1 MTGDYKGDYQELV
14 DEISELLGVPATL
27 ENRDFELIAFG
38 VYDSEGD
45 LDPSALDP
53 VRTRSILTRR
63 STAAVRT
70 WFEGFGITRASAPVR
85 IPPTPEAGV
94 YRGRIC
100 LPVRHRG
107 VVLGYVWLLDSDPGP
122 TDPQL
127 DAAMR
132 VTARIGALLADEAQ
146 HGADLSRELRA
157 VLTAERGWQADMAV
171 AALRTAL
178 GPRGDGPYA
187 VVCVAPW
194 PSADPDDAPSARTVP
209 HATALCTVPWG
220 PSAQSLAALV
230 RLRAT
235 DTLTPASS
243 AAGRLLERARDV
255 EGGGGAYGGGAYGG
269 GAYGGGA
276 YGGTGSGGET
286 STGGPGSGSG
296 PSAGGPGSGG
306 GPGTGRS
313 GGPSTGGSGAS
324 RSGAS
329 RSGGSGS
336 GTGGSGTG
344 GSGADGQGTGRPG
357 TGGSGT
363 GRSGTGGSGADG
375 QGTGGSDSGR
385 TDTGS
390 SGTGGPGTGGSG
402 VDGQG
407 TGGSGTVRSDTGG
420 SGTGRSDTGRPG
432 TDGSGADG
440 QGAGGSGAGRSG
452 TGRPGAPGSGTGR
465 PGSGDGGRST
475 SAEKEG
481 GGPGDTRSRGNRSG
495 GDLPVHGTPGR
506 PAKDPAAAPP
516 TVAAGIAVPRLSLA
530 ELAPAWQE
538 ASDAARAALAEPG
551 FGPVAEWSRIGPY
564 RLLTAL
570 PPETAHD
577 PVVRPLLAPAHRELA
592 RTAEVYLD
600 CAGQAGRTAAELG
613 IHRQTLYYRLSRVE
627 QLTGLDLDDGED
639 RLLLHMALKAA
650 RL

>member
-38 VYDSEGD
+38 AYDSEGD

-70 WFEGFGITRASAPVR
+70 WFEGFGITRASGPVR

-107 VVLGYVWLLDSDPGP
+107 VVLGYVWLLDSEPGP
-122 TDPQL
+122 TDRQL

-157 VLTAERGWQADMAV
+157 VLTSERGWQGDMAV

-178 GPRGDGPYA
+178 GSRADGPYT

-194 PSADPDDAPSARTVP
+194 PSTDPDDTPSARTVP
-209 HATALCTVPWG
+209 HATAWCTVPWG
-220 PSAQSLAALV
+220 ATGLGLAVLV

-243 AAGRLLERARDV
+243 AAGRLLERARGV
-255 EGGGGAYGGGAYGG
+255 EGSGGGAYG
-269 GAYGGGA
+269 
-276 YGGTGSGGET
+276 E
-286 STGGPGSGSG
+286 
-296 PSAGGPGSGG
+296 PGSGG
-306 GPGTGRS
+306 GRSGDEPSTGRS
-313 GGPSTGGSGAS
+313 GGTHGGRPAENKGTGPDDGRSHSSDDSGPGGARSGGNPPGSGSSVGPVQDAPGTRRGAAGAGATRGAAGSSAAAQGTAGSGAA
-324 RSGAS
+324 RDTA
-329 RSGGSGS
+329 
-336 GTGGSGTG
+336 
-344 GSGADGQGTGRPG
+344 GSGAAAPG
-357 TGGSGT
+357 TAGDTAASGA
-363 GRSGTGGSGADG
+363 TGGTAATGA
-375 QGTGGSDSGR
+375 T
-385 TDTGS
+385 
-390 SGTGGPGTGGSG
+390 
-402 VDGQG
+402 
-407 TGGSGTVRSDTGG
+407 
-420 SGTGRSDTGRPG
+420 
-432 TDGSGADG
+432 
-440 QGAGGSGAGRSG
+440 
-452 TGRPGAPGSGTGR
+452 
-465 PGSGDGGRST
+465 RST
-475 SAEKEG
+475 
-481 GGPGDTRSRGNRSG
+481 
-495 GDLPVHGTPGR
+495 
-506 PAKDPAAAPP
+506 AAPTAP
-516 TVAAGIAVPRLSLA
+516 RDAAVPSAVAAGIAAARVGLA

-538 ASDAARAALAEPG
+538 ASAAARAALAEPG

-570 PPETAHD
+570 PPEAAHD
-577 PVVRPLLAPAHRELA
+577 PVVRPLLSPAHRELA

-600 CAGQAGRTAAELG
+600 CAGQAGRTAAALG

-639 RLLLHMALKAA
+639 RLLLHMALKGA

>member
-1 MTGDYKGDYQELV
+1 MRENARVTSDAASFSRAGDYQELV

-27 ENRDFELIAFG
+27 ENRDFQLIAFG
-38 VYDSEGD
+38 VYDSEGE

-70 WFEGFGITRASAPVR
+70 WFEGFGITRASGPVR

-94 YRGRIC
+94 HRGRIC

-157 VLTAERGWQADMAV
+157 VLTAERGWQGDMAV

-178 GPRGDGPYA
+178 GPRADGPYT

-220 PSAQSLAALV
+220 VTGQALAVLV

-243 AAGRLLERARDV
+243 AAGRLLERAAP
-255 EGGGGAYGGGAYGG
+255 GAVGDTAAPGA
-269 GAYGGGA
+269 AR
-276 YGGTGSGGET
+276 
-286 STGGPGSGSG
+286 STEA
-296 PSAGGPGSGG
+296 AGV
-306 GPGTGRS
+306 T
-313 GGPSTGGSGAS
+313 
-324 RSGAS
+324 
-329 RSGGSGS
+329 
-336 GTGGSGTG
+336 
-344 GSGADGQGTGRPG
+344 QGTAPPG
-357 TGGSGT
+357 AA
-363 GRSGTGGSGADG
+363 R
-375 QGTGGSDSGR
+375 
-385 TDTGS
+385 DT
-390 SGTGGPGTGGSG
+390 P
-402 VDGQG
+402 
-407 TGGSGTVRSDTGG
+407 
-420 SGTGRSDTGRPG
+420 
-432 TDGSGADG
+432 AL
-440 QGAGGSGAGRSG
+440 GAGVAG
-452 TGRPGAPGSGTGR
+452 
-465 PGSGDGGRST
+465 
-475 SAEKEG
+475 
-481 GGPGDTRSRGNRSG
+481 
-495 GDLPVHGTPGR
+495 
-506 PAKDPAAAPP
+506 
-516 TVAAGIAVPRLSLA
+516 VADARVGLA

-538 ASDAARAALAEPG
+538 ASAAARAALAEPG

-577 PVVRPLLAPAHRELA
+577 PVVRPLLSPAHRELA

-639 RLLLHMALKAA
+639 RLLLHMALKGA